1 MTQKKGARQNRQSA
15 KEIRVSKTRRLE
27 VRKNADGTRSLDGYF
42 ATYGTLSHD
51 LGGFRERLA
60 PGCFTKSLREQPM
73 NVLVNHDENRLL
85 GRTGQN
91 LTVVSDDTGLR
102 FRVNPLPDTSYSQD
116 LVALAEQ
123 GLVDSCSFGFYCV
136 DDVFSTLPD
145 GTPLRTVTEAIVFE
159 GSVLAGPEAA
169 YPSTSVSL
177 RAQRRAKARRDDIDD
192 GDSDFDDPT
201 NDLDCEG
208 EDEDD
213 PACTDE
219 NRAACECTCKACAE
233 NRCERCSD
241 IRCAD
246 LRCMRD
252 GCFIQSDEDRR
263 KHNHDVSVLQLRLK
277 LQQHRRPPIGN

>member
-42 ATYGTLSHD
+42 ATYGTISHS
-51 LGGFRERLA
+51 LGSFKERLA
-60 PGCFTKSLREQPM
+60 KGCFDLSLRQQPM
-73 NVLVNHDENRLL
+73 TALVNHDDNKLL
-85 GRTGQN
+85 GKTGQN

-102 FRVNPLPDTSYSQD
+102 FRVNPLPDTTYSQD
-116 LVALAEQ
+116 LVALADQ
-123 GLVDSCSFGFYCV
+123 GLVDSCSFGFYAV
-136 DDVFSTLPD
+136 DEQWSTMSD
-145 GTPLRTVTEAIVFE
+145 GTPLRTITEAIVFE

-177 RAQRRAKARRDDIDD
+177 RAQRRAKAKRDDIDD
-192 GDSDFDDPT
+192 GDTDFDDPT

-208 EDEDD
+208 EDEND
-213 PACTDE
+213 PACQDE
-219 NRAACECTCKACAE
+219 DRDLCACNCRACAE
-233 NRCERCSD
+233 GRCERCSD

-263 KHNHDVSVLQLRLK
+263 KHNHDVAVLQLRLK
-277 LQQHRRPPIGN
+277 LQHHRRPVSN